1 MLFIVNR
8 KSCKFQLYSLNT
20 VSTSR
25 QEIWILFLTSIPKS
39 GILDIVGDGDTV
51 TRKKP
56 NITNQ
61 TIEDT
66 YYYLCCLHEL
76 GIDPFARELYLTG
89 EPELSETLE
98 EPGVEHAM
106 VSRFIKNLRK
116 LELDSS
122 DPILIHMK
130 TCGGFVEEGFAV
142 YDAIRFCPCHVTILS
157 YTHAR
162 SMSSIILQ
170 AADHRVLMPN
180 SLFMIHWGTAV
191 LQGEHS
197 QVLSWAEFIRK
208 MEVRFIGVYLDRMAA
223 SAGFKGQKREFI
235 ETLLRD
241 KMGRKGDVILTPSE
255 AIAWNLADE
264 VFDGDWE
271 GLAAV

>member
-1 MLFIVNR
+1 M
-8 KSCKFQLYSLNT
+8 
-20 VSTSR
+20 
-25 QEIWILFLTSIPKS
+25 
-39 GILDIVGDGDTV
+39 

-76 GIDPFARELYLTG
+76 GVDPFARELYLTG
-89 EPELSETLE
+89 EPELSNPETLG
-98 EPGVEHAM
+98 EPGVEYAM
-106 VSRFIKNLRK
+106 VTRFIKNLRK
-116 LELDSS
+116 LELDS
-122 DPILIHMK
+122 DDAILIHMK

-180 SLFMIHWGTAV
+180 SYFLIHWGTAV
-191 LQGEHS
+191 LQGGHS
-197 QVLSWAEFIRK
+197 QVLSQAEFERK
-208 MEVRFIGVYLDRMAA
+208 MESRFIGVYVDKMRQ
-223 SAGFKGQKREFI
+223 AGDFKCQNREFI
-235 ETLLRD
+235 EYHLRD
-241 KMGRKGDVILTPSE
+241 KMGHKGDVILTPAE
-255 AIAWNLADE
+255 AIVWNLADE
-264 VFDGDWE
+264 VFDGDW
-271 GLAAV
+271 GAITP